1 MSTQPSC
8 STTATNQLP
17 WLELGMSGH
26 AASALDYY
34 SAVLNKLKWSV
45 RRWRRPPWAGAAFGD
60 GCAQWP
66 ALVMGAVLE
75 MVRLTLEGDEVSARL
90 GAMLGHGQR
99 SERKMGNG
107 WR

>member
-1 MSTQPSC
+1 M
-8 STTATNQLP
+8 AGA
-17 WLELGMSGH
+17 GMSGH

-34 SAVLNKLKWSV
+34 STVLNKLKWSV

-75 MVRLTLEGDEVSARL
+75 MVRLTLEGDEEKLKVLEDEKSN
-90 GAMLGHGQR
+90 
-99 SERKMGNG
+99 GN
-107 WR
+107 WYKD

>member
-1 MSTQPSC
+1 M
-8 STTATNQLP
+8 
-17 WLELGMSGH
+17 
-26 AASALDYY
+26 
-34 SAVLNKLKWSV
+34 
-45 RRWRRPPWAGAAFGD
+45 AGAAFGD

-66 ALVMGAVLE
+66 VLIMGAVLE
-75 MVRLTLEGDEVSARL
+75 VVRLTLEGDEVSARL